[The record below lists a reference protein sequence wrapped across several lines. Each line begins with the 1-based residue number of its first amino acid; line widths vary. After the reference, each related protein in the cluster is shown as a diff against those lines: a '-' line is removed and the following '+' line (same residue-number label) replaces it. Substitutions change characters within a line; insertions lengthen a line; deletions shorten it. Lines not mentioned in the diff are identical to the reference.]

1 MRWRHVVYAV
11 SVVGLAVA
19 VLADHLSPKDE
30 VVEPVARTPGKRP
43 EPSPRHAANE
53 DGHAASAPLAD
64 TILALVPRAQLG
76 GVPGTDDAGTAF
88 SARSWAPPPVAS
100 APTVEATTPQ
110 PLPFSY
116 IGKQVVGHEWE
127 VFIAEKDDVR
137 MVKVAD
143 LIDDEYKVLSID
155 AQTMTLDYLPLHAK
169 LSISLE

>member
-1 MRWRHVVYAV
+1 MKWRHVVYAV
-11 SVVGLAVA
+11 SVAGLAVA
-19 VLADHLSPKDE
+19 VLADHLSPEDA
-30 VVEPVARTPGKRP
+30 VVESVARTAGKRP
-43 EPSPRHAANE
+43 EPSQRRAAND
-53 DGHAASAPLAD
+53 DGHAASAPQTE
-64 TILALVPRAQLG
+64 TILALIPRAQFG
-76 GVPGTDDAGTAF
+76 RVPGTEAAGTAF

-137 MVKVAD
+137 MVKVTD
-143 LIDDEYKVLSID
+143 LIDDQYKVLSID